1 MRIIAGEWRGRPLHT
16 PPGATT
22 RPTADRTREALFS
35 MLTSRIGSFEGL
47 RVLDLFAGTG
57 ALGLE
62 ALSRG
67 AAHCTFVEIDRIA
80 IEAIHANIDALGA
93 GERCDVRQ
101 QSAAEPIR
109 VSQPFDLIFADPP
122 YGTGLGHR
130 ALARYAEAGA
140 LAPSGWACLETA
152 DNEHGEVEGLALETG
167 RIYGRARI
175 SLLRLPA

>member
-1 MRIIAGEWRGRPLHT
+1 MIAGQWRGRSLHA

-67 AAHCTFVEIDRIA
+67 AAHCTFIELDRIA
-80 IEAIHANIDALGA
+80 IEAIHANIRTLDAA
-93 GERCDVRQ
+93 VYCIVRQ
-101 QSAAEPIR
+101 QSAAEPIA
-109 VSQPFDLIFADPP
+109 VTQPFDLIFADPP
-122 YGTGLGHR
+122 YATGLGER
-130 ALARYAEAGA
+130 AISRYVEAGA
-140 LAPSGWACLETA
+140 LAPSGLACLETA
-152 DNEHGEVEGLALETG
+152 DNEHPSIDGLTLETE
-167 RIYGRARI
+167 RVYGRARI
-175 SLLRLPA
+175 SLFRLSA

>member
-1 MRIIAGEWRGRPLHT
+1 MRIIAGEWRGRPLHA

-35 MLTSRIGSFEGL
+35 MLTSRVGSFEGL

-67 AAHCTFVEIDRIA
+67 AAACTFVEIDRIA
-80 IEAIHANIDALGA
+80 IEAIHANIRTFDAA
-93 GERCDVRQ
+93 VRCIVCQ
-101 QSAAEPIR
+101 QSAAEPVR
-109 VSQPFDLIFADPP
+109 ASQPFDLIFADPP

-130 ALARYAEAGA
+130 ALDRYAAAGA

-152 DNEHGEVEGLALETG
+152 DDERGDVEGLTLETE
-167 RIYGRARI
+167 RVYGRARI
-175 SLLRLPA
+175 SLLRLA